1 MMRCTYEKTIFENA
15 ENGYGV
21 LVFSTQD
28 SSVPQAA
35 RSRYGSD
42 SLIRFTAV
50 GYHIPATKAIDLE
63 LQGEWKPTKYG
74 LQLEVESYTE
84 IIPQTREGI
93 IGYLS
98 SGLIAGIG
106 PKTAESI
113 VKKFGLQ
120 TLDILEQQPQRLLE
134 VKSITEKRLNKII
147 NSYNQSRELRD
158 ILSFLSP
165 FGITAKKAVKIY
177 KAFGVRSMDVLKKTP
192 FELCTL
198 SGFGFKTVDAIARKT
213 ACRPND
219 PMRIRGALY
228 YIMDEIRGAG
238 HLYLPKE
245 ELRTQAYNLL
255 NEGFPHEAVTL
266 QAISAELYV
275 MVVTK
280 HLLAQSGNIYRP
292 KSLLA
297 EEYTARKIAQLLLQP
312 DEEVHIEKELMIAQK
327 EMGFPLA
334 CNQLN
339 AVKSSYSHKLTF
351 VTGGPGTGKTTILKA
366 VLSVNRQLGGGKVLL
381 MAPTGLAARRM
392 AESTGYEGASTI
404 HSALGLNLDL
414 EEADEVHRPPLDAD
428 LIIVD
433 EFTMADMYL
442 AFELFSR
449 ITEGTRVLLLG
460 DVEQLPSV
468 GPGNVFR
475 ELLECGR
482 IPTTVLDVIYRQAD
496 TSRIVVNAAAIRQGS
511 TKLQYGDDFVFEACA
526 DSGETAEAVERFYL
540 QEVRK
545 RGVENVQILSAF
557 RTRGACSVKALNEE
571 IRELVNPAKPTL
583 PEIKVG
589 SRLYRLNDRVMQTK
603 NKDDISNGDVGFIS
617 HIYVGEDNDSV
628 VTITFSDDR
637 VVEYAPEDF
646 DIIEPAYAVTVHKSQ
661 GSQYETV
668 IIPLPGEFSIMMR
681 RNLIYTAI
689 TRAKKKVILVGQKKM
704 LFMAIHRDDTSKR
717 NTMLGARVN
726 AWIHRLEER
735 KAAEQ
740 YAEESSPEQP
750 LLQAD

>member
-1 MMRCTYEKTIFENA
+1 M
-15 ENGYGV
+15 
-21 LVFSTQD
+21 
-28 SSVPQAA
+28 
-35 RSRYGSD
+35 
-42 SLIRFTAV
+42 
-50 GYHIPATKAIDLE
+50 
-63 LQGEWKPTKYG
+63 
-74 LQLEVESYTE
+74 
-84 IIPQTREGI
+84 
-93 IGYLS
+93 
-98 SGLIAGIG
+98 
-106 PKTAESI
+106 
-113 VKKFGLQ
+113 
-120 TLDILEQQPQRLLE
+120 
-134 VKSITEKRLNKII
+134 
-147 NSYNQSRELRD
+147 
-158 ILSFLSP
+158 
-165 FGITAKKAVKIY
+165 
-177 KAFGVRSMDVLKKTP
+177 
-192 FELCTL
+192 
-198 SGFGFKTVDAIARKT
+198 
-213 ACRPND
+213 
-219 PMRIRGALY
+219 
-228 YIMDEIRGAG
+228 
-238 HLYLPKE
+238 
-245 ELRTQAYNLL
+245 
-255 NEGFPHEAVTL
+255 
-266 QAISAELYV
+266 
-275 MVVTK
+275 
-280 HLLAQSGNIYRP
+280 
-292 KSLLA
+292 
-297 EEYTARKIAQLLLQP
+297 
-312 DEEVHIEKELMIAQK
+312 
-327 EMGFPLA
+327 
-334 CNQLN
+334 
-339 AVKSSYSHKLTF
+339 
-351 VTGGPGTGKTTILKA
+351 
-366 VLSVNRQLGGGKVLL
+366 
-381 MAPTGLAARRM
+381 
-392 AESTGYEGASTI
+392 
-404 HSALGLNLDL
+404 
-414 EEADEVHRPPLDAD
+414 
-428 LIIVD
+428 
-433 EFTMADMYL
+433 
-442 AFELFSR
+442 
-449 ITEGTRVLLLG
+449 LLLG

-637 VVEYAPEDF
+637 VVEYAPEDL

>member
-228 YIMDEIRGAG
+228 YIMDEIRGAISVFCRKKTSTSNSFG
-238 HLYLPKE
+238 VRETGSLPFF
-245 ELRTQAYNLL
+245 T
-255 NEGFPHEAVTL
+255 T
-266 QAISAELYV
+266 
-275 MVVTK
+275 
-280 HLLAQSGNIYRP
+280 
-292 KSLLA
+292 
-297 EEYTARKIAQLLLQP
+297 
-312 DEEVHIEKELMIAQK
+312 
-327 EMGFPLA
+327 
-334 CNQLN
+334 C
-339 AVKSSYSHKLTF
+339 SSKLT
-351 VTGGPGTGKTTILKA
+351 
-366 VLSVNRQLGGGKVLL
+366 
-381 MAPTGLAARRM
+381 
-392 AESTGYEGASTI
+392 
-404 HSALGLNLDL
+404 
-414 EEADEVHRPPLDAD
+414 
-428 LIIVD
+428 
-433 EFTMADMYL
+433 
-442 AFELFSR
+442 
-449 ITEGTRVLLLG
+449 
-460 DVEQLPSV
+460 
-468 GPGNVFR
+468 
-475 ELLECGR
+475 
-482 IPTTVLDVIYRQAD
+482 VI
-496 TSRIVVNAAAIRQGS
+496 
-511 TKLQYGDDFVFEACA
+511 
-526 DSGETAEAVERFYL
+526 
-540 QEVRK
+540 
-545 RGVENVQILSAF
+545 
-557 RTRGACSVKALNEE
+557 
-571 IRELVNPAKPTL
+571 
-583 PEIKVG
+583 
-589 SRLYRLNDRVMQTK
+589 
-603 NKDDISNGDVGFIS
+603 
-617 HIYVGEDNDSV
+617 
-628 VTITFSDDR
+628 
-637 VVEYAPEDF
+637 
-646 DIIEPAYAVTVHKSQ
+646 
-661 GSQYETV
+661 
-668 IIPLPGEFSIMMR
+668 
-681 RNLIYTAI
+681 
-689 TRAKKKVILVGQKKM
+689 
-704 LFMAIHRDDTSKR
+704 
-717 NTMLGARVN
+717 
-726 AWIHRLEER
+726 
-735 KAAEQ
+735 
-740 YAEESSPEQP
+740 SP
-750 LLQAD
+750 